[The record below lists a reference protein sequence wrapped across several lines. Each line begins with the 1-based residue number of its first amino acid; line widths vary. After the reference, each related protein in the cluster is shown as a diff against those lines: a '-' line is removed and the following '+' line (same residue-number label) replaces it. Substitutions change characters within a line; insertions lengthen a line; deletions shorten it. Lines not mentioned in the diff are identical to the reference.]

1 MTVPPEPSM
10 NTRKSRA
17 ALLSL
22 GSNSLLVAT
31 KLSIGWAIGSVSIF
45 SEAIHSGLDLVAAVI
60 ALWAVRAS
68 AKPADR
74 EHPFGHGKFENLS
87 GAIEALLIFA
97 AAGWIIIEAIER
109 LAHPKAVGQPGLG
122 LLIMLVSAVLNHL
135 VSQNLFRVGKDTDSI
150 ALIADGW
157 HLRTDVYTSLGVA
170 GGMVLLWLGNRLDMP
185 ALVYADPVV
194 ALAVA
199 LLVLK
204 AAGKLTVGSVRDLLD
219 ERLPDAEI
227 AWIETYLSRLP
238 DVEGYHDLRTRK
250 AGAARFVEIHIELP
264 STMTV
269 RDSHEIT
276 RRVSSDIRGQFPAA
290 TVTVHVDPSDSDVPS
305 SHPRAATPIKPE

>member
-1 MTVPPEPSM
+1 MSAPPESSM
-10 NTRKSRA
+10 DTRKSRA

-45 SEAIHSGLDLVAAVI
+45 SEAIHSGLDLIAAVI

-87 GAIEALLIFA
+87 GAIEALLIFVA
-97 AAGWIIIEAIER
+97 AAWIIIEAIER
-109 LAHPKAVGQPGLG
+109 LAHPRVVDQPGFG
-122 LLIMLVSAVLNHL
+122 LVVMLISAVLNYL

-170 GGMVLLWLGNRLDMP
+170 GGMVLLWLGNRLAVP
-185 ALVYADPVV
+185 ALVYADPIVAM
-194 ALAVA
+194 ALA
-199 LLVLK
+199 LLILK
-204 AAGKLTVGSVRDLLD
+204 AAGQLTLGSVRDLLD
-219 ERLPDAEI
+219 ERLPDEEI
-227 AWIETYLSRLP
+227 AWIETYLSRCP

-269 RDSHEIT
+269 RDSHEIA
-276 RRVSSDIRGQFPAA
+276 RRVSSDIREHFPAA
-290 TVTVHVDPSDSDVPS
+290 TVTVHVDPSDTDVPS
-305 SHPRAATPIKPE
+305 SHPRAAAPTKPE